1 MTPQRTWQMI
11 ASIAGAC
18 IVGYFLYHTIEGERG
33 WVAQVKLQN
42 ETFLKRE
49 KLSRLRQERQALERK
64 VKMMRPEKVDPDLLE
79 EEARRSLNYSKPNE
93 IVILTP
99 APPEKEE
106 P

>member
-1 MTPQRTWQMI
+1 M
-11 ASIAGAC
+11 
-18 IVGYFLYHTIEGERG
+18 GYFLYHTIEGERG